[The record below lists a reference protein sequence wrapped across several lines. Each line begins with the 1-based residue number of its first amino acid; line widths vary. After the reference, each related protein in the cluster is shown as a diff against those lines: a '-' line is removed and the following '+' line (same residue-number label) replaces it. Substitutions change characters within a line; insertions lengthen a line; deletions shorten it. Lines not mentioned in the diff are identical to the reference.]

1 LGLTEPESSPH
12 GAHVSL
18 GHLNGRDTGA
28 HRLTARPGDGLLQ
41 ATDNLLT
48 DAGAFCATPCF
59 GFYVKLEAEFKRNDI
74 SIIASTIG
82 PREAE
87 WLFMSVPPSTFRNR
101 AC

>member
-1 LGLTEPESSPH
+1 MASF
-12 GAHVSL
+12 
-18 GHLNGRDTGA
+18 
-28 HRLTARPGDGLLQ
+28 RLP
-41 ATDNLLT
+41 DNLLT